1 MMSAPQV
8 VMVVAGAMVVAPT
21 VAALVLIAVGLVG
34 RPRYARVA
42 GDIDDRSPS
51 APRPTLR
58 ESPGSSV
65 ADVGTLR
72 VPTSVRVDPGPQA
85 LRDVVD
91 SRAGRGAEVFG
102 S

>member
-1 MMSAPQV
+1 MMSAPQIV
-8 VMVVAGAMVVAPT
+8 IVVAGAMAVAPT

-34 RPRYARVA
+34 GPRYARSGGA
-42 GDIDDRSPS
+42 IDDRSPS
-51 APRPTLR
+51 APRSPLR
-58 ESPGSSV
+58 ESPESSV
-65 ADVGTLR
+65 AAVNTLR
-72 VPTSVRVDPGPQA
+72 VATAVRVDLGPQA